1 MDAAAAKI
9 DGFRAATFPLDDD
22 GAVIDDDD
30 VGKLARRASRSNS
43 VCNFRPTLSGDRDVD
58 DDRVSFMLSVD
69 GGTCCINN
77 DDDDDVGGGVG
88 LFIVPPSQLSVG

>member
-1 MDAAAAKI
+1 MDAAADKI
-9 DGFRAATFPLDDD
+9 DGFRAVAVPLDDD
-22 GAVIDDDD
+22 ATAVDDDD

-77 DDDDDVGGGVG
+77 DDDDVGGGVG